1 RSRRRHQLRSD
12 QDRLAVAL
20 RPPGEIQSAPQDR
33 GGIGRFCH
41 LCRPQRAARLNS
53 QPGFRMVCLWRP
65 NRIRRQSMKLPR
77 RTMSFALALCL
88 AAPVGASLAAEK
100 KAKAAPD
107 ENAAI
112 ALAEKA
118 SLPLIGADQMASAR
132 PFKATQHGDI
142 WLVISQPV
150 PDPKNPAAG

>member
-1 RSRRRHQLRSD
+1 M
-12 QDRLAVAL
+12 
-20 RPPGEIQSAPQDR
+20 
-33 GGIGRFCH
+33 RF
-41 LCRPQRAARLNS
+41 
-53 QPGFRMVCLWRP
+53 
-65 NRIRRQSMKLPR
+65 PR
-77 RTMSFALALCL
+77 RTMPFALALFL

-100 KAKAAPD
+100 AKAAPD
-107 ENAAI
+107 QDAAI

-150 PDPKNPAAG
+150 PDPKNPAAAKRAVVVQLDQNTGEILDIDTAQ

>member
-1 RSRRRHQLRSD
+1 
-12 QDRLAVAL
+12 
-20 RPPGEIQSAPQDR
+20 
-33 GGIGRFCH
+33 
-41 LCRPQRAARLNS
+41 
-53 QPGFRMVCLWRP
+53 
-65 NRIRRQSMKLPR
+65 MKLPR

-150 PDPKNPAAG
+150 PDPKNPAAGKRAVVVQLDQNTGEILDIDTAD